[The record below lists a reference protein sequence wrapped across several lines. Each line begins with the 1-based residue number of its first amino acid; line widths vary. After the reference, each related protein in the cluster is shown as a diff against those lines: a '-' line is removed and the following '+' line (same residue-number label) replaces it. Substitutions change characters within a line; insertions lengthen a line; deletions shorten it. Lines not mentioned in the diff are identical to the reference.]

1 MNDRP
6 GTQSTGGA
14 IPTNQSQYNQLLAM
28 TSQAFSGQTAVANPF
43 GIVGTGASGF
53 VWMGPSTGAKPG
65 TKSPLPG
72 FNYSNVAQPVPM
84 QTAIN
89 QFEMLPSAQLAELG
103 QIWAQRNPGRSVP
116 SESSLKSLYTDLV
129 TSAAAYNE
137 RTSQYINIFDVGRQQ
152 NARLAEAGLI
162 KAAGGDAGVRVN
174 LTNPTDAKMLVD
186 NALQQYLGRDAT
198 KEEQAVFYK
207 SLQAQ
212 ERANP
217 NVSNQAGTSGGLN
230 QRQVAKEFAQS
241 RPDYAEYTTDTK
253 FRGYLMSAI
262 MADPTQGMRSG
273 L

>member
-1 MNDRP
+1 M
-6 GTQSTGGA
+6 
-14 IPTNQSQYNQLLAM
+14 NQLIAM
-28 TSQAFSGQTAVANPF
+28 TSQALSGQTAVANPF

-103 QIWAQRNPGRSVP
+103 QIWAQRNPGKSVP

-137 RTSQYINIFDVGRQQ
+137 RTSQYISIFDVGRQQ

-207 SLQAQ
+207 SLQGQ
-212 ERANP
+212 ERSNP
-217 NVSNQAGTSGGLN
+217 QVTTKTSSSGGVN
-230 QRQVAKEFAQS
+230 TQEIAKEFAQS